1 MPSPYVELHAHS
13 GFSFLDGASH
23 PEELVLRAKELG
35 YPALALTDH
44 NGLYGS
50 MEFAQA
56 AKEEGLQPITGAEV
70 SIDPGSVPGLERLV
84 EAVAGSTG
92 RSVSHNGGKSG
103 IDVLGS
109 MPSVEPV
116 APDIGFHLTLLAETP
131 QGYANLC
138 RLLTQAHMEV
148 EDRRNPLLP
157 FPTLLDPERIRGII
171 LLTGCRRSPL
181 WAALQDSTTTG
192 EALLRRLLDAF
203 GPWNVFV
210 ELQEN
215 SVRGDRT
222 RNRTLA
228 RLADRFAVPV
238 VATGNVHY
246 HRPERHR
253 LQDVLA
259 SIRNRATLDNAHPMR
274 RPNALFHMASAKEM
288 VQRFRSR
295 PDALSNTLRIAQRCA
310 AFDITEDLGYEFPD
324 FEGAGNGKTAT
335 QILAETCRAFME
347 ERYPLPTPGQGAT
360 GGVGARPAAEVD
372 RSRSR
377 QFSSKRQRM
386 VEKRREAEKRLEEE
400 LRLVEHHGLSG
411 FFLVYRDI
419 MNLAREV
426 AFRVRGDAPRA
437 HSGLPPGRGRGSSVS
452 SIICYLI
459 GLSHIDPV
467 ETNLFLGRFLN
478 EALNTV
484 PDIDLDFPR
493 NIREELILSVYEK
506 YGSEHAGLV
515 CTFPTYRL
523 RSAVREIGK
532 VLELPLGDLEKLTK
546 LAEHRSAGGLKEELE
561 TLPEFREKAKAPLW
575 QALGGLA
582 EEIAG
587 LPRHLS
593 QHVGGMII
601 SSRPLV
607 EIVPLEPA
615 AWEGRV
621 LCQWDKDSCDD
632 AGFIKIDFLALGML
646 SLVEEAVDLIAERGT
661 AGAGGEP
668 VVGGR
673 SATEAEAAAG
683 RGVVVPAG
691 TRLQNGARA
700 GDGTRVVHGAPDL
713 SRIDFHDE
721 ELYDLIC
728 SGDTVGIFQI
738 ESRAQMQM
746 IRRVRPRNLADLA
759 VEVALVRPG
768 PIVGGAVNPYVTRRE
783 NQRADPKYRIP
794 YEHPLLEEA
803 LGETLGVIIYQDQVL
818 KVCKALAGFTD
829 GQAEGLRRAMS
840 RKRSKEA
847 MSAYEDAFLDG
858 AKANGVPEEV
868 ARKVFLQV
876 VGFSEFGFPKSHAAA
891 FGLLA
896 YQSAWLRHYYPTE
909 YYVGLFNNQPMGFY
923 SLDALGRDAR
933 RHGIETLLPHVNR
946 SAVRCT
952 AEGKDLRIGL
962 GFVRGWGEE
971 IAEVVVAEREANGP
985 FHSLPDFLRRTPA
998 ALKRPAIEN
1007 LIWVGGLDDFGL
1019 TRRELLW
1026 QAGLWLGPETDPERT
1041 GGREDHAQVEMALP
1055 DPYAGLPF
1063 GGMDAEERMVS
1074 EYRMLRFSASL
1085 HPLALIRDQLPRGT
1099 ISSGRLK
1106 DLPNG
1111 STVRLAG
1118 IVVARQRPQTAKGFV
1133 FVLFE
1138 DEDGPVNV
1146 IVKPDIYQRDRT
1158 TIRMEPFVAVRG
1170 RMQKDGETINV
1181 IAHEVT
1187 GLRLSGG
1194 GRPPSPRPGPSR
1206 TEVASEEEMGTV
1218 LDTQVA
1224 ASFGQAGSS
1233 DEGEDTGKASGRPLL
1248 REEDLFPALPGTQE
1262 WWPDPKWRERKV
1274 AQEKAEAEERARKKR
1289 ERAAQAGSSGG
1300 TPAKA
1305 LPGEVAEDRRQSA
1318 QEEATRDR
1326 KEQGQGIGTPEEP
1339 GPAHADRE
1347 GAGLPSPLGPH
1358 ATPELPEVREWWGN
1372 PELARKSPFAYLTA
1386 LRQAPPG
1393 TKSWG

>member
-1 MPSPYVELHAHS
+1 MSKFPYVELHAHS

-35 YPALALTDH
+35 YPSLALTDH

-50 MEFAQA
+50 MEFARA
-56 AKEEGLQPITGAEV
+56 AKEEGIQPITGAEV
-70 SIDPGSVPGLERLV
+70 SIDAATVPGLE
-84 EAVAGSTG
+84 EWAGGHGPGIGRGMPLTG
-92 RSVSHNGGKSG
+92 A
-103 IDVLGS
+103 L
-109 MPSVEPV
+109 EPV
-116 APDIGFHLTLLAETP
+116 PPDTGFHLTLLAETP
-131 QGYANLC
+131 EGYGNLC
-138 RLLTQAHMEV
+138 RLLTRAHMEAV
-148 EDRRNPLLP
+148 DRRNPLLP
-157 FPTLLDPERIRGII
+157 FPALLDPEQVRGLV

-181 WAALQDSTTTG
+181 WAALQDSVATG
-192 EALLRRLLDAF
+192 EALLRRLLGTF
-203 GPWNVFV
+203 GPGSVFV
-210 ELQEN
+210 ELQDN
-215 SVRGDRT
+215 SVRGDAA
-222 RNRTLA
+222 RNRALA
-228 RLADRFAVPV
+228 RLADRLAVPV

-253 LQDVLA
+253 LQDVLVA
-259 SIRNRATLDNAHPMR
+259 IRSRTTLDNAHPFR
-274 RPNALFHMASAKEM
+274 RPNALFHLASAQEM
-288 VQRFRSR
+288 GHRFRGR
-295 PDALSNTLRIAQRCA
+295 PDALSNTLGIAERCA
-310 AFDITEDLGYEFPD
+310 AFDLATDLGYEFPD
-324 FEGAGNGKTAT
+324 FEGAGNGKTAVR
-335 QILAETCRAFME
+335 ILAETCRALLE
-347 ERYPLPTPGQGAT
+347 ERYPVPAGGGAPGTGA
-360 GGVGARPAAEVD
+360 ARKREDAEG
-372 RSRSR
+372 
-377 QFSSKRQRM
+377 
-386 VEKRREAEKRLEEE
+386 RLEEE
-400 LRLVEHHGLSG
+400 LRLVERHGLAG

-419 MNLAREV
+419 MNLARDV
-426 AFRVRGDAPRA
+426 ALRVRGDSPRA

-467 ETNLFLGRFLN
+467 ESNLFLGRFLN

-493 NIREELILSVYEK
+493 DIREELILAVYEK
-506 YGSEHAGLV
+506 YGREHAGLV

-532 VLELPLGDLEKLTK
+532 ALELPPGELEKLAK
-546 LAEHRSAGGLKEELE
+546 LSERRSAGGLKEELA
-561 TLPEFREKAKAPLW
+561 TLPEFREKAAAPLW
-575 QALGGLA
+575 RALGELA

-621 LCQWDKDSCDD
+621 LCQWDKDSCED

-673 SATEAEAAAG
+673 PATEDEAAAG
-683 RGVVVPAG
+683 KGIPGPDGV
-691 TRLQNGARA
+691 R
-700 GDGTRVVHGAPDL
+700 RVGGAPDL
-713 SRIDFHDE
+713 SRIDFHDQA
-721 ELYDLIC
+721 LYDRIC

-738 ESRAQMQM
+738 ESRAQIQM
-746 IRRVRPRNLADLA
+746 IRRVRPRNLEELA

-783 NQRADPKYRIP
+783 RQREDPGYQVP
-794 YEHPLLEEA
+794 YDHPLLEEA
-803 LGETLGVIIYQDQVL
+803 LGETLGVIVYQDQVL
-818 KVCKALAGFTD
+818 KVCKALAGFSD

-847 MSAYEDAFLDG
+847 MAAFEEAFLEG
-858 AKANGVPEEV
+858 AAAKGVPEEV

-896 YQSAWLRHYYPTE
+896 YQSSWLRHYYPSE

-946 SAVRCT
+946 SGVRCT

-971 IAEVVVAEREANGP
+971 IARGVVKEREARGP
-985 FHSLPDFLRRTPA
+985 FRSLPDFLRRTPA

-1007 LIWVGGLDDFGL
+1007 LIWVGGFDDSGL

-1026 QAGLWLGPETDPERT
+1026 QAGLWLGPEADPDRT
-1041 GGREDHAQVEMALP
+1041 GGRQDHPQMEMELA
-1055 DPYAGLPF
+1055 DPFAGLPF
-1063 GGMDAEERMVS
+1063 QDLVQEERMVA

-1085 HPLALIRDQLPRGT
+1085 HPLALVRDQLPRGT
-1099 ISSGRLK
+1099 IASGQLK

-1111 STVRLAG
+1111 SPVRLAG
-1118 IVVARQRPQTAKGFV
+1118 IVVARQRPQTAKGYV

-1138 DEDGPVNV
+1138 DEDGPINV
-1146 IVKPDIYQRDRT
+1146 IVKPPIYERDRSI
-1158 TIRMEPFVAVRG
+1158 IRMEPFVTVRG
-1170 RMQKDGETINV
+1170 RLQKDGETLNV
-1181 IAHEVT
+1181 IAQEVEALEVRA
-1187 GLRLSGG
+1187 LRGG
-1194 GRPPSPRPGPSR
+1194 ASR
-1206 TEVASEEEMGTV
+1206 GGAGNGGA
-1218 LDTQVA
+1218 LK
-1224 ASFGQAGSS
+1224 AGS
-1233 DEGEDTGKASGRPLL
+1233 
-1248 REEDLFPALPGTQE
+1248 
-1262 WWPDPKWRERKV
+1262 
-1274 AQEKAEAEERARKKR
+1274 
-1289 ERAAQAGSSGG
+1289 
-1300 TPAKA
+1300 
-1305 LPGEVAEDRRQSA
+1305 EVRV
-1318 QEEATRDR
+1318 
-1326 KEQGQGIGTPEEP
+1326 PE
-1339 GPAHADRE
+1339 
-1347 GAGLPSPLGPH
+1347 
-1358 ATPELPEVREWWGN
+1358 TREWWGK
-1372 PELARKSPFAYLTA
+1372 PEEARKSPFAYLTA
-1386 LRQAPPG
+1386 LRQSPPG
-1393 TKSWG
+1393 TRSWG

>member
-13 GFSFLDGASH
+13 GYSFLDGASH
-23 PEELVLRAKELG
+23 PEELVLRAVELG

-50 MEFAQA
+50 MEFARA
-56 AKEEGLQPITGAEV
+56 AREEGVQPITGAEV
-70 SIDPGSVPGLERLV
+70 SIDPGTVPGLEGFATATG
-84 EAVAGSTG
+84 AVPPAGAGVMT
-92 RSVSHNGGKSG
+92 
-103 IDVLGS
+103 DAPPDL
-109 MPSVEPV
+109 EPV
-116 APDIGFHLTLLAETP
+116 SPDIGFHMTLLAETP

-138 RLLTQAHMEV
+138 RLLTRARMEA
-148 EDRRNPLLP
+148 EDRKSPLLP
-157 FPTLLDPERIRGII
+157 FPALLDPERTRGLI
-171 LLTGCRRSPL
+171 LLTGCRRSPV
-181 WAALQDSTTTG
+181 WAALRDSTATG

-203 GPWNVFV
+203 GPWSVFV
-210 ELQEN
+210 ELQNN
-215 SVRGDRT
+215 SVKGDRE
-222 RNRTLA
+222 RNRRLA
-228 RLADRFAVPV
+228 RLADGFAVPV

-259 SIRNRATLDNAHPMR
+259 SIRNRSTLDNAHPVR
-274 RPNALFHMASAKEM
+274 RPNTLFHLAGAEEMAH
-288 VQRFRSR
+288 RFRSR
-295 PDALSNTLRIAQRCA
+295 PDAIANTLRIARRSA
-310 AFDITEDLGYEFPD
+310 SFDLTRDLGYEFPD
-324 FEGAGNGKTAT
+324 FEGSGNGKTAIR
-335 QILAETCRAFME
+335 ILAETCWALLK
-347 ERYPLPTPGQGAT
+347 ERYPLD
-360 GGVGARPAAEVD
+360 EV
-372 RSRSR
+372 
-377 QFSSKRQRM
+377 SSNRRRLA
-386 VEKRREAEKRLEEE
+386 EKRREAERRLEEE
-400 LRLVEHHGLSG
+400 LRLVEHHGLAG

-419 MNLAREV
+419 MNLARDV
-426 AFRVRGDAPRA
+426 ACRVRGDAPRA

-493 NIREELILSVYEK
+493 DIREELILAVYEK

-532 VLELPLGDLEKLTK
+532 VLELPLGELEKLTK
-546 LAEHRSAGGLKEELE
+546 LAEHRSAGGLKEEME
-561 TLPEFREKAKAPLW
+561 TLEEFRDKAKAPLW
-575 QALGGLA
+575 EMLGELA

-587 LPRHLS
+587 LPRHVS

-646 SLVEEAVDLIAERGT
+646 SLVEDAVDLIAERGT

-668 VVGGR
+668 II
-673 SATEAEAAAG
+673 
-683 RGVVVPAG
+683 
-691 TRLQNGARA
+691 
-700 GDGTRVVHGAPDL
+700 HGAPDL
-713 SRIDFHDE
+713 SRIDYHDE
-721 ELYDLIC
+721 ELYDRIC

-783 NQRADPKYRIP
+783 AQRADPDYRIP
-794 YEHPLLEEA
+794 YEHPLLEDA

-818 KVCKALAGFTD
+818 KVCKALAGFSD

-847 MSAYEDAFLDG
+847 MNTYKEAFMTG
-858 AKANGVPEEV
+858 AAARSVPDEV
-868 ARKVFLQV
+868 AERVFHQV

-933 RHGIETLLPHVNR
+933 RHGIETLLPHINR
-946 SAVRCT
+946 SAVRAA

-971 IAEVVVAEREANGP
+971 IAERVVAERDANGP
-985 FHSLPDFLRRTPA
+985 FRSLPDFLRRTPA

-1007 LIWVGGLDDFGL
+1007 LIWVGGMDDFGL

-1041 GGREDHAQVEMALP
+1041 GGREDHAQIEMELA
-1055 DPYAGLPF
+1055 DPHADLPF
-1063 GGMDAEERMVS
+1063 ADMSAEERMVS

-1085 HPLALIRDQLPRGT
+1085 HPLALIRDRLPRGT
-1099 ISSGRLK
+1099 IPSGELK
-1106 DLPNG
+1106 ELPNG
-1111 STVRLAG
+1111 STVQLAG
-1118 IVVARQRPQTAKGFV
+1118 IVVARQRPQTAKGYV

-1138 DEDGPVNV
+1138 DEDGPINV
-1146 IVKPDIYQRDRT
+1146 IVKPKIYQRDRS

-1170 RMQKDGETINV
+1170 RLQKDGETVNV
-1181 IAHEVT
+1181 IAHEVE
-1187 GLRLSGG
+1187 GLRLGGG
-1194 GRPPSPRPGPSR
+1194 GRTDLSPS
-1206 TEVASEEEMGTV
+1206 
-1218 LDTQVA
+1218 
-1224 ASFGQAGSS
+1224 
-1233 DEGEDTGKASGRPLL
+1233 
-1248 REEDLFPALPGTQE
+1248 LPGTQE
-1262 WWPDPKWRERKV
+1262 WWPDRRKLEKRTEGGAVPDLKHPRQADEERRHRRRQEAQEDARRERLGG
-1274 AQEKAEAEERARKKR
+1274 RF
-1289 ERAAQAGSSGG
+1289 SGNAPG
-1300 TPAKA
+1300 KPAS
-1305 LPGEVAEDRRQSA
+1305 E
-1318 QEEATRDR
+1318 
-1326 KEQGQGIGTPEEP
+1326 PEESRDDGHSRDSAP
-1339 GPAHADRE
+1339 K
-1347 GAGLPSPLGPH
+1347 
-1358 ATPELPEVREWWGN
+1358 LPEVREWWGK
-1372 PELARKSPFAYLTA
+1372 PEEARKSPFYYLTA
-1386 LRQAPPG
+1386 LRQNSPG
-1393 TKSWG
+1393 TRSWG